1 MARTATR
8 RTAKTPRAKAAAGF
22 DRIKAAALKQAK
34 TLAKQGAA
42 MGATL
47 QTEGRKLATAKARD
61 ARRAL
66 AAGADRA
73 TEVVTRYEKVFQDRV
88 CQAMS
93 KLGVPTQRDVRTL
106 TRQVAQLQQSVDK
119 LRRSRARAH

>member
-8 RTAKTPRAKAAAGF
+8 RTPKTARARKPAGF
-22 DRIKAAALKQAK
+22 ERIRTAALKQAK
-34 TLAKQGAA
+34 VIARQGAA

-47 QTEGRKLATAKARD
+47 QTEGRKLATAKARE
-61 ARRAL
+61 ARAAL